1 MNGSAVYG
9 SLGIEYVELY
19 VDDIE
24 AGTAT
29 WTGQYAFHVVAP
41 QVATGAGLRSVAL
54 AQGDITLVLTESRD
68 ARHPA
73 GAYTARHGDGVADIA
88 LRVPDVAAA
97 FAEATRRGGRAVAAP
112 APHPAGGTTATVGGF
127 GDVVHTFVPEAPEA
141 PEGVPASP
149 VLPHGLVVDP
159 AALAAARTV
168 APPVGLQRIDHFAVV
183 VPAGELRSTV
193 DHYNGVLGFA
203 TIFEERIA
211 TGTQA
216 MDSKVVQ
223 SASGTVTF
231 TVIEPDTTA
240 DPGQIDDFL
249 TRHGGAGVQHIAF
262 SVEDA
267 VGSVAALSERGV
279 RFLTTPGSYYDLLG
293 KRLTPKNH
301 PLEDLRRWNLLV
313 DEDHAGQLFQI
324 FTRSAHPRRTLF
336 FEVIER
342 LGAETFG
349 SSNIKAL
356 YEAVELD
363 RAKQGGA
370 AQ

>member
-1 MNGSAVYG
+1 MSGSAVYG
-9 SLGIEYVELY
+9 NLGIEYVELC

-24 AGTAT
+24 AGTAA
-29 WTGQYAFHVVAP
+29 WVGQYAFQVVAP
-41 QVATGAGLRSVAL
+41 LVATGAGLRSTAL

-68 ARHPA
+68 ADHPL
-73 GAYTARHGDGVADIA
+73 GAYRARHGDGVADIA
-88 LRVPDVAAA
+88 LRVPDVTAA
-97 FAEATRRGGRAVAAP
+97 FAEATRRGARPVAAP

-127 GDVVHTFVPEAPEA
+127 GDVAHTFVPDDGTAP
-141 PEGVPASP
+141 P

-168 APPVGLQRIDHFAVV
+168 APPVGLQRIDHFAVLV
-183 VPAGELRSTV
+183 NAGELQSTV
-193 DHYNGVLGFA
+193 DHYCDVLGFD
-203 TIFEERIA
+203 TVFEERIV

-267 VGSVAALSERGV
+267 VRSVAALSERGV
-279 RFLTTPGSYYDLLG
+279 RFLTAPGSYYDLLG
-293 KRLTPKNH
+293 GRLTPKNH

-370 AQ
+370 AR